1 MSHIDAKNMTG
12 ELLEVTF
19 IRDVRMTLYGRCY
32 DVKTLKRC
40 CENVVLKSC
49 SDWEIYAYLSFIGNQ

>member
-32 DVKTLKRC
+32 DVKTLKRRRN
-40 CENVVLKSC
+40 NVILMLCAGWIWFVTLTIKRK
-49 SDWEIYAYLSFIGNQ
+49 L